1 MDFPK
6 SVPGV
11 GLVGGQFADEDP
23 AIGRQGSLI
32 PSAWGNAITREL
44 LNVIQAAGLE
54 PNEEQT
60 NQLLEAI
67 RTLVPERSAF
77 ARVSGT
83 LALPATAF
91 GIYAL
96 ADGGAAATVTLPSTE
111 ELVDDT
117 ELLLFANHA
126 NTATVQVKAATGQTV
141 QGPAALMGESTTAFM
156 LPAGGDWVR
165 LRSEKAQGRWVVAG
179 CFTSVELAALRAR
192 LVALEADAQPMLV
205 YPSGSEASP
214 FVIGLNARI
223 VIDNPWP
230 GYLVGARPE
239 LLLDGVWSDP
249 QWHDIT
255 GASGY
260 GVRVTQNNGVGD
272 VVVRSGS
279 SAVFIEAKAS
289 GSPSTKAH
297 QSGLA
302 SAPIRVW
309 LWKEGK
315 L

>member
-23 AIGRQGSLI
+23 ALGRQGSLI
-32 PSAWGNAITREL
+32 PSAWGNAITQEL

-91 GIYAL
+91 GVYGL

-126 NTATVQVKAATGQTV
+126 NTATVQVKAATGQSV
-141 QGPAALMGESTTAFM
+141 QGPAALMGASTTAFM
-156 LPAGGDWVR
+156 LPFGGDWVR
-165 LRSEKAQGRWVVAG
+165 LRSEKAQGRWVVVAS
-179 CFTSVELAALRAR
+179 CANAR
-192 LVALEADAQPMLV
+192 MDMLDVRVSALE
-205 YPSGSEASP
+205 
-214 FVIGLNARI
+214 
-223 VIDNPWP
+223 
-230 GYLVGARPE
+230 
-239 LLLDGVWSDP
+239 
-249 QWHDIT
+249 
-255 GASGY
+255 
-260 GVRVTQNNGVGD
+260 
-272 VVVRSGS
+272 SGS
-279 SAVFIEAKAS
+279 SSLTKNGYKIHADGLIEQWGVQENANLNSTVVPVVFPLRFPEALFTLSVTMSSPLMNNSIVPIVLKGTETLSGFSAS
-289 GSPSTKAH
+289 GDHNIETAVGNIYWNAK
-297 QSGLA
+297 
-302 SAPIRVW
+302 
-309 LWKEGK
+309 GK
-315 L
+315 